1 MKKKNKVLL
10 VILAVI
16 VALTAAAFYFLPIG
30 LIVHTLWVFTKED
43 GHPIEVRLNDDTIHF
58 ALNGQH
64 MVFEAEVDGQSDSL
78 IYDTGVNVAFVMM
91 YTPSTQ
97 PEGMKFYHNRTTGA
111 DKKSRIKMTTFP
123 VKWGT
128 RRVSNIGVGFAM
140 LNPEPS
146 PCEKYTISKYHLLG
160 FQGFQLSRNMIDF
173 TASKMY
179 TIPDSVLIDTA
190 VFVPIKC
197 RLNRGVLFVYPKVNG
212 VEYECIF
219 DTGNGNCG
227 FLLKDEQRIENPKEN
242 DWVYEGSYGNT
253 IGGLT
258 ERQRFV
264 RVPKVT
270 FNLVGPDKE
279 VDVSYVK
286 DLPFHN
292 MGLKAISQYD
302 WIFDWDRGGDV
313 KVYARPHE
321 AEEKA
326 PVDMFRYKLNTADGT
341 LKILTRLIDGNEKF
355 KVGDQIIS
363 VNGEKITEENICHYY
378 ELLTESKDWSG
389 FEIRV
394 K

>member
-10 VILAVI
+10 SILAVI

-43 GHPIEVRLNDDTIHF
+43 DHPVEVRLDDDTIHF
-58 ALNGQH
+58 VLNGQH
-64 MVFEAEVDGQSDSL
+64 MVFEAEVDGHSDSL
-78 IYDTGVNVAFVMM
+78 IYDTGVNLPLVMM

-97 PEGMKFYHNRTTGA
+97 PDGMKFYHNRMTGA
-111 DKKSRIKMTTFP
+111 DKKSRVKVTAFP
-123 VKWGT
+123 VNWGK
-128 RRVSNIGVGFAM
+128 RRVSNIGVGIAM

-160 FQGFQLSRNMIDF
+160 FQCFQLSRNIIDF
-173 TASKMY
+173 TAFKIY
-179 TIPDSVLIDTA
+179 TISDSVLIDTTE
-190 VFVPIKC
+190 FVRIKC
-197 RLNRGVLFVYPKVNG
+197 RLNKGVLLVYPNVNG

-227 FLLKDEQRIENPKEN
+227 FLLKDEQRIESLKGN

-264 RVPKVT
+264 RVPKET
-270 FNLVGPDKE
+270 FNLVCADKE

-286 DLPFHN
+286 KMPFN
-292 MGLKAISQYD
+292 KMGLKAISQYD
-302 WIFDWDRGGDV
+302 WIFDWDKGGGL

-363 VNGEKITEENICHYY
+363 VNGEKITEENICYY
-378 ELLTESKDWSG
+378 YDLLTENKDWSG
-389 FEIRV
+389 FEIQV

>member
-43 GHPIEVRLNDDTIHF
+43 DHPVEVRLNDDTIHF

-146 PCEKYTISKYHLLG
+146 PCEKFTISKYHLLG

-179 TIPDSVLIDTA
+179 AIPDSVLIDTA
-190 VFVPIKC
+190 EFVPVKC
-197 RLNRGVLFVYPKVNG
+197 MFRRGVLFVYPKVDG

-227 FLLKDEQRIENPKEN
+227 FLLKDEQRIENPKGN
-242 DWVYEGSYGNT
+242 DWVCEGSYGNT
-253 IGGLT
+253 IGGVT

-264 RVPKVT
+264 RVPKET
-270 FNLVGPDKE
+270 FNLAGADKE

-302 WIFDWDRGGDV
+302 WVISIYGGTP
-313 KVYARPHE
+313 KVYVRPHASDE
-321 AEEKA
+321 T
-326 PVDMFRYKLNTADGT
+326 PVFDFFRYKLLAFDG
-341 LKILTRLIDGNEKF
+341 KLTISARLIDGNEKF
-355 KVGDQIIS
+355 NVGDQIVS
-363 VNGEKITEENICHYY
+363 VNGEEITEENICHYY
-378 ELLTESKDWSG
+378 DLLTENKDWSG

>member
-1 MKKKNKVLL
+1 M
-10 VILAVI
+10 
-16 VALTAAAFYFLPIG
+16 
-30 LIVHTLWVFTKED
+30 D
-43 GHPIEVRLNDDTIHF
+43 DDTIHF

-97 PEGMKFYHNRTTGA
+97 PEGMKFYLNRTTGA

-146 PCEKYTISKYHLLG
+146 PCEKFTISKYHLLG

-227 FLLKDEQRIENPKEN
+227 FLLKDEQRIENP
-242 DWVYEGSYGNT
+242 
-253 IGGLT
+253 
-258 ERQRFV
+258 V
-264 RVPKVT
+264 RVPKET

-363 VNGEKITEENICHYY
+363 VNGERITEENICHYY
-378 ELLTESKDWSG
+378 DLLTENKDWSG
-389 FEIRV
+389 LEILV

>member
-10 VILAVI
+10 SILAVI

-43 GHPIEVRLNDDTIHF
+43 DHPVEVRLDDDTIHF
-58 ALNGQH
+58 VLNGQH
-64 MVFEAEVDGQSDSL
+64 MVFEAEVDGHSDSL
-78 IYDTGVNVAFVMM
+78 IYDTGVNLPLVMM

-97 PEGMKFYHNRTTGA
+97 PDGMKFYHNRMTGA
-111 DKKSRIKMTTFP
+111 DKKSRVKVTAFP
-123 VKWGT
+123 VNWGT
-128 RRVSNIGVGFAM
+128 RRVSNIGVGIAM

-160 FQGFQLSRNMIDF
+160 FQCFQLSRNMIDF
-173 TASKMY
+173 TAFKIY
-179 TIPDSVLIDTA
+179 TISDSVLIDTTE
-190 VFVPIKC
+190 FVPIKC
-197 RLNRGVLFVYPKVNG
+197 RLNKGVLLVYPKVNG

-227 FLLKDEQRIENPKEN
+227 FLLKDEQRIESPKGN

-264 RVPKVT
+264 RVPKET
-270 FNLVGPDKE
+270 FNLVCADKE

-286 DLPFHN
+286 KMPFNN

-302 WIFDWDRGGDV
+302 WIFDWDKGGGL

-321 AEEKA
+321 AEEMSPA
-326 PVDMFRYKLNTADGT
+326 DMFRYKLNVDDGK

-378 ELLTESKDWSG
+378 DLLTENKDWSR